1 MSYNLNK
8 LASVNSLA
16 SLLFSMTKGLTMKY
30 EIIFFQLRLEE
41 QQPTCRIVSLASNVL
56 RDKSHSQILKP
67 SNLLPILKSLKIKP
81 EACSD
86 LLSTL
91 RFFCHPTEKIVLN
104 QGKDS
109 LTDTSATSV
118 PEFEVEIDKIVDNCY
133 TFLTRHHFSLLEIYG
148 AEFQDLIED
157 VPDPTMLP
165 LKVRPYLYRKIYLTI
180 RLTCQ
185 IYR

>member
-1 MSYNLNK
+1 MSYSLNI
-8 LASVNSLA
+8 LCTVNSRT
-16 SLLFSMTKGLTMKY
+16 SVLFSMTKGLTMKY
-30 EIIFFQLRLEE
+30 AIIFFKSRLEE

-118 PEFEVEIDKIVDNCY
+118 PEFEVEIDEIVDNCY
-133 TFLTRHHFSLLEIYG
+133 AFFTRHHFSLLEIYG

-157 VPDPTMLP
+157 VPDPTVLP
-165 LKVRPYLYRKIYLTI
+165 LQVRPCHY
-180 RLTCQ
+180 
-185 IYR
+185 

>member
-1 MSYNLNK
+1 MSYSLNI
-8 LASVNSLA
+8 LFSVNSRT
-16 SLLFSMTKGLTMKY
+16 SVLFSMTKGLTMKY
-30 EIIFFQLRLEE
+30 AIIFFKSRLEE

-104 QGKDS
+104 QGKDT
-109 LTDTSATSV
+109 LTDISPTSV
-118 PEFEVEIDKIVDNCY
+118 PEFEAEIDKIVDNCY
-133 TFLTRHHFSLLEIYG
+133 TFFTRHHFSLLEIYG

-157 VPDPTMLP
+157 VPDPTVLP
-165 LKVRPYLYRKIYLTI
+165 LQVRP
-180 RLTCQ
+180 CHF
-185 IYR
+185 